1 MSRTSGHRRKRSSAR
16 ARQRAVV
23 SVLAVAMVAGGAA
36 LLAHAITLLTAK
48 TPAESGEPSDTVTTT
63 QAVVSTSAS
72 SVVTTTAPTTTVKTT
87 FGTSY
92 VLNTTKQTTKQTTK
106 KTGTA
111 ATALPVEGHFVQD
124 RSTAPWNLVLANPWN
139 PLPDSFDDNIEVKGG
154 LRGNS
159 NEKVDVRAYE
169 SLKAMLNDGKQ
180 YNLRI
185 CSGYRTVE
193 KQAYLFNNRVKNN
206 MNKGMSREEAE
217 KEVAKDTARPGTS
230 EHNTGLAADILGGSY
245 SHLSESFSKTDA
257 YKWLIA
263 HCADYG
269 YILRYPKGKEGITG
283 YTYEPWH
290 YRYVGKEVASYI
302 MKNNLTLEEYLE
314 QQAN

>member
-1 MSRTSGHRRKRSSAR
+1 MSRTSGRRRKKSSAR

-23 SVLAVAMVAGGAA
+23 SVLAVAMVVGGAA

-48 TPAESGEPSDTVTTT
+48 APAESGEPSDTVTTVET
-63 QAVVSTSAS
+63 TASAS
-72 SVVTTTAPTTTVKTT
+72 ALTTTAPTTT

-106 KTGTA
+106 KAGTA

-124 RSTAPWNLVLANPWN
+124 RTNTPWNLVLANPWN
-139 PLPDSFDDNIEVKGG
+139 PLPDSFDDDIQVKGG

-169 SLKAMLNDGKQ
+169 SLKAMLTDGAK

-193 KQAYLFNNRVKNN
+193 KQAYLFNNRVKNW
-206 MNKGMSREEAE
+206 MNKGLSREEAE
-217 KEVAKDTARPGTS
+217 QKVATDTARPGTS
-230 EHNTGLAADILGGSY
+230 EHNTGLAADLLGESY
-245 SHLSESFSKTDA
+245 NSLSQSFEKTEA
-257 YKWLIA
+257 YKWLMA

-269 YILRYPKGKEGITG
+269 FILRYPKGKESITG
-283 YTYEPWH
+283 YTFEPWH
-290 YRYVGKEVASYI
+290 YRYVGKEAASYI
-302 MKNNLTLEEYLE
+302 MANSLTLEEYLE
-314 QQAN
+314 EQAN

>member
-1 MSRTSGHRRKRSSAR
+1 MSRTNGRRRKKRGAR
-16 ARQRAVV
+16 ARQRALV
-23 SVLAVAMVAGGAA
+23 SFLAVAMVVGGAA
-36 LLAHAITLLTAK
+36 LLAHAITMITDK
-48 TPAESGEPSDTVTTT
+48 PPAESAGSEGTTT
-63 QAVVSTSAS
+63 GAPTGASTVSTSA
-72 SVVTTTAPTTTVKTT
+72 A

-92 VLNTTKQTTKQTTK
+92 VLNTTTAATKQTTK
-106 KTGTA
+106 PA
-111 ATALPVEGHFVQD
+111 SVSTALPVEGHFVQNRD
-124 RSTAPWNLVLANPWN
+124 TAPWNLVLANPWN

-193 KQAYLFNNRVKNN
+193 KQAYLFNNRVQNN
-206 MNKGMSREEAE
+206 MSKGMSREEAE
-217 KEVAKDTARPGTS
+217 NEVAKDTARPGTS
-230 EHNTGLAADILGGSY
+230 EHNTGLAADILGESY
-245 SHLSESFSKTDA
+245 NHLSETFSKTDA

-302 MKNNLTLEEYLE
+302 MKNDLTLEEYLE